1 MRQVQ
6 STEAKA
12 RFAEVLRTAENGER
26 IAISRNGRVVAYL
39 VPANDTERHACR
51 EGVAR
56 FNAAAAGWK
65 PSGMTVEEIL
75 AARDEGRRF

>member
-1 MRQVQ
+1 MRRVQ

-12 RFAEVLRTAENGER
+12 RFAEFLRTAENGER

-39 VPANDTERHACR
+39 VPAEDAQEQACR

-56 FNAAAAGWK
+56 FRAAAAGWK

>member
-1 MRQVQ
+1 MRRVQ

-12 RFAEVLRTAENGER
+12 RFAEFLRTAENGER

-39 VPANDTERHACR
+39 VPAGDAEQQACR

-56 FNAAAAGWK
+56 FRAVAAGWE

>member
-1 MRQVQ
+1 MRRVP

-12 RFAEVLRTAENGER
+12 RFAEVLRTAEGGER

-39 VPANDTERHACR
+39 VPAEEAEQQACR

-56 FNAAAAGWK
+56 FRAAAAGWK
-65 PSGMTVEEIL
+65 PSGMSVREIL
-75 AARDEGRRF
+75 AARNEGRRF

>member
-1 MRQVQ
+1 MRRIQ

-12 RFAEVLRTAENGER
+12 RFAEFLRTAENGER

-39 VPANDTERHACR
+39 VPAEDAQEQACR

-56 FNAAAAGWK
+56 FRAAAADWK
-65 PSGMTVEEIL
+65 PSGITVEEIL